1 MNIKNI
7 RIVTLKYT
15 FPAIVMGI
23 KVVML
28 IVIIFIDSS
37 INLSP
42 VYIITSCTGPV
53 LINIGFLFK
62 EQMYTFPIVKDMNSS
77 FNKWFRQNLGLSERI
92 YPVHE

>member
-42 VYIITSCTGPV
+42 VYIITSCKRFKGDTLKYLKALNKIPLKAYMV
-53 LINIGFLFK
+53 SLICFK
-62 EQMYTFPIVKDMNSS
+62 SC
-77 FNKWFRQNLGLSERI
+77 
-92 YPVHE
+92 

>member
-37 INLSP
+37 ISLSP
-42 VYIITSCTGPV
+42 VYIITSCTAPV

-92 YPVHE
+92 YPVDE